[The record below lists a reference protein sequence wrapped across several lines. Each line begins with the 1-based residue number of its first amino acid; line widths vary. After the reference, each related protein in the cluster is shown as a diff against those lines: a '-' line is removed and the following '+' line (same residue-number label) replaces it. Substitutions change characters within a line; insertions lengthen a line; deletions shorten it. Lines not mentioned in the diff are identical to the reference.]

1 MTLVDKV
8 ALIGSGSWGTAA
20 SGLVAP
26 HVRELCMWTR
36 TTTVAEAINAT
47 HHNPRHLTDY
57 ELPERVRASDSLE
70 SALDGASAIVMAV
83 PSAFL
88 RATARSMAPHVGQ
101 DTPVIVLT
109 KGIEPGTHLLMADVL
124 AGELGNPARMVAL
137 SGPNHAEEI
146 CLGKV
151 SAAVAASRDEGLTCL
166 SQGLFMSP
174 TFRVYQTND
183 LTGVEVCAA
192 VKNVMAIACGICVGL
207 GFGDNTL
214 AALMTR
220 GLAEIGRISS
230 ALGGEAITCM
240 GLAGMGDLVAT
251 CTSQHSRNRTFG
263 EAFSRGE
270 SLASYER
277 RTGMVVEGARTALS
291 AWELA
296 CELSIEAPL
305 TTAVHAILYGN
316 ARLDEV
322 VDSLLDRRARVEFYG
337 LTTNE

>member
-20 SGLVAP
+20 SGLV
-26 HVRELCMWTR
+26 
-36 TTTVAEAINAT
+36 
-47 HHNPRHLTDY
+47 
-57 ELPERVRASDSLE
+57 
-70 SALDGASAIVMAV
+70 
-83 PSAFL
+83 
-88 RATARSMAPHVGQ
+88 APHVGQ

-109 KGIEPGTHLLMADVL
+109 KGIEPGTHLLMADVI

-151 SAAVAASRDEGLTCL
+151 SAAVAASRDEGLACL

-263 EAFSRGE
+263 EAFARGE

>member
-1 MTLVDKV
+1 
-8 ALIGSGSWGTAA
+8 
-20 SGLVAP
+20 
-26 HVRELCMWTR
+26 
-36 TTTVAEAINAT
+36 
-47 HHNPRHLTDY
+47 
-57 ELPERVRASDSLE
+57 
-70 SALDGASAIVMAV
+70 
-83 PSAFL
+83 
-88 RATARSMAPHVGQ
+88 
-101 DTPVIVLT
+101 
-109 KGIEPGTHLLMADVL
+109 
-124 AGELGNPARMVAL
+124 
-137 SGPNHAEEI
+137 
-146 CLGKV
+146 
-151 SAAVAASRDEGLTCL
+151 
-166 SQGLFMSP
+166 
-174 TFRVYQTND
+174 
-183 LTGVEVCAA
+183 
-192 VKNVMAIACGICVGL
+192 
-207 GFGDNTL
+207 
-214 AALMTR
+214 MTR

-263 EAFSRGE
+263 EAFARGE